1 VSTIS
6 LQTIFISQIS
16 NTAEPFRHATQ
27 TFLLEA
33 VVRLTDVE
41 EREAR
46 SRKLDLL
53 PTIGRLLYSFH
64 TAGVLAWCTPSW
76 HRVAFWLRTRVFA
89 QPGCDGASYKEKA
102 DCAHWWLTAEGYYA
116 VSSKLFRN
124 ALIKNTTMK
133 YRRVLLMLK
142 DFSA

>member
-1 VSTIS
+1 MSTIS
-6 LQTIFISQIS
+6 PQTIFIPQIS

-53 PTIGRLLYSFH
+53 PTMGRLLYSFH
-64 TAGVLAWCTPSW
+64 TAGVLAWGTPSW
-76 HRVAFWLRTRVFA
+76 HLVAFWLRSMVFA
-89 QPGCDGASYKEKA
+89 QPGCEGASYKELEEKA
-102 DCAHWWLTAEGYYA
+102 DCASANWWLTAEGYYG
-116 VSSKLFRN
+116 VSSKL
-124 ALIKNTTMK
+124 
-133 YRRVLLMLK
+133 
-142 DFSA
+142 

>member
-1 VSTIS
+1 MSTITPR
-6 LQTIFISQIS
+6 TIFISQIS

-41 EREAR
+41 DREAL

-53 PTIGRLLYSFH
+53 LTMGRLLHSFH
-64 TAGVLAWCTPSW
+64 TAGVLAWGTPSW
-76 HRVAFWLRTRVFA
+76 HRIAFWLRARVFA
-89 QPGCDGASYKEKA
+89 QPGCDRGSAYKELH
-102 DCAHWWLTAEGYYA
+102 DCAHWWLTAEGDYG

-124 ALIKNTTMK
+124 A
-133 YRRVLLMLK
+133 
-142 DFSA
+142 